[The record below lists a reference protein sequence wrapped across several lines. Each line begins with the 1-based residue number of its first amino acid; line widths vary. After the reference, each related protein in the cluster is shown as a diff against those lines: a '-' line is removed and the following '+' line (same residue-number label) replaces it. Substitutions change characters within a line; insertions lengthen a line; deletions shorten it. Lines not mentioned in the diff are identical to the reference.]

1 MPLPAADEGSD
12 SRRSR
17 STAKRRQRRR
27 RRQRSKSLEPGP
39 TAPVRRP
46 GVKKIRTCEDDALPS
61 DAEIARK
68 KKEGQV
74 EEGVQGKDDALPS
87 DAEIARKK
95 KEGQV
100 EEGVQGKDELEVTSS
115 ALCEPHI
122 CQDVGH
128 DSDAAVLYS
137 LIFRKEA
144 DGEEEE
150 EAVSSAPSSPLCEP
164 RIHQEVIGHDS
175 NGVEICKPIDLDT
188 FRAYRQFEA
197 KFEEKLAR
205 KMKLPTLDCWNLSSC
220 PANAKLH
227 HGRQS
232 AVKAA
237 RNFVFGLSSSIGGK
251 PLTQCSGFFIG
262 WDESDKNHETGII
275 LTSAHLICSKQPS
288 LDSWLCED
296 EYAPDAEVI
305 VHFPDRTTSKG
316 KLCYYQKHYNI
327 ALFSTKVKPSI
338 QLPVFNDNVNCGEK
352 ILMLGRDESSI
363 LKINHGRVQFQN
375 PCIYERHHFMYTY
388 GAAPECGIGGPIVD
402 FSEAIVGMSTPDSE
416 GSFVPSS
423 IILRCFHLWRKH
435 GRIPRPHLQLKL
447 SAIQYLDEAH
457 IERISLDCGID
468 EGLIVKEVSN
478 GSMAEKNGIRVGD
491 VVESLDG
498 NCITSLVELE
508 MMLLDL
514 SQQHLDRRSNI
525 DCKIDVELR
534 IFRTRRRKR
543 RTVKMTLKLTDEGE
557 EVVRGY
563 YTVPAPK
570 AISSWVPPEKVD
582 QGHIDIHASSA

>member
-1 MPLPAADEGSD
+1 M
-12 SRRSR
+12 
-17 STAKRRQRRR
+17 
-27 RRQRSKSLEPGP
+27 
-39 TAPVRRP
+39 VWM
-46 GVKKIRTCEDDALPS
+46 VKKIRTCEEAAQPS

-68 KKEGQV
+68 
-74 EEGVQGKDDALPS
+74 EEVDQAT
-87 DAEIARKK
+87 
-95 KEGQV
+95 
-100 EEGVQGKDELEVTSS
+100 DELEATSS
-115 ALCEPHI
+115 ALCAPHI
-122 CQDVGH
+122 RQEVVGH
-128 DSDAAVLYS
+128 DSNAVEVYS
-137 LIFRKEA
+137 ETFRNEA
-144 DGEEEE
+144 EEDV
-150 EAVSSAPSSPLCEP
+150 VSSAPSSPLCEP
-164 RIHQEVIGHDS
+164 RIQQEVIGHDS
-175 NGVEICKPIDLDT
+175 NGVEICKAIDIET

-197 KFEEKLAR
+197 KFDEKLAR
-205 KMKLPTLDCWNLSSC
+205 KMKLPTLDGCISSS
-220 PANAKLH
+220 PADAELH
-227 HGRQS
+227 HGRQH
-232 AVKAA
+232 ATKAA
-237 RNFVFGLSSSIGGK
+237 RSFVLALSSSIGGK
-251 PLTQCSGFFIG
+251 PLKQCSGFFIG
-262 WDESDKNHETGII
+262 WDESDKNHETGLI

-327 ALFSTKVKPSI
+327 ALFSTKVKPSL
-338 QLPVFNDNVNCGEK
+338 QLPVFNDNVNCGQMV
-352 ILMLGRDESSI
+352 LMLGRDELSI

-375 PCIYERHHFMYTY
+375 PCTFERHHFMYTY

-402 FSEAIVGMSTPDSE
+402 FSEAILGMSTPDSE

-423 IILRCFHLWRKH
+423 ILLKCFHLWRKH

-468 EGLIVKEVSN
+468 DGLIVKEVSN

-508 MMLLDL
+508 IMLLDL
-514 SQQHLDRRSNI
+514 SQQHLERGSNS
-525 DCKIDVELR
+525 DSKIDVELG

-543 RTVKMTLKLTDEGE
+543 TTIKMTLKLTEEGE
-557 EVVRGY
+557 EVI
-563 YTVPAPK
+563 TLLLLDPK

-582 QGHIDIHASSA
+582 QGQIDIRANSA

>member
-1 MPLPAADEGSD
+1 MPLPTAEEGSG
-12 SRRSR
+12 SR
-17 STAKRRQRRR
+17 SSRSSARRR
-27 RRQRSKSLEPGP
+27 RRRSESLEQ
-39 TAPVRRP
+39 RRRYMT
-46 GVKKIRTCEDDALPS
+46 GEMVWMVKKIRTCEEAAQPS

-68 KKEGQV
+68 
-74 EEGVQGKDDALPS
+74 EEVDQAT
-87 DAEIARKK
+87 
-95 KEGQV
+95 
-100 EEGVQGKDELEVTSS
+100 DELEATSS
-115 ALCEPHI
+115 ALCAPHI
-122 CQDVGH
+122 RQEVVGH
-128 DSDAAVLYS
+128 DSNAVEVYS
-137 LIFRKEA
+137 ETFRNEA
-144 DGEEEE
+144 EEDV
-150 EAVSSAPSSPLCEP
+150 VSSAPSSPLCEP
-164 RIHQEVIGHDS
+164 RIQQEVIGHDS
-175 NGVEICKPIDLDT
+175 NGVEICKAIDIET

-197 KFEEKLAR
+197 KFDEKLAR
-205 KMKLPTLDCWNLSSC
+205 KMKLPTLDGCISSS
-220 PANAKLH
+220 PADAELH
-227 HGRQS
+227 HGRQY
-232 AVKAA
+232 ATKAA
-237 RNFVFGLSSSIGGK
+237 RSFVLALSSSIGGK
-251 PLTQCSGFFIG
+251 PLKQCSGFFIG
-262 WDESDKNHETGII
+262 WDESDKNHETGLI

-327 ALFSTKVKPSI
+327 ALFSTKVKPSL
-338 QLPVFNDNVNCGEK
+338 QLPVFNDNVNCGQK
-352 ILMLGRDESSI
+352 
-363 LKINHGRVQFQN
+363 N
-375 PCIYERHHFMYTY
+375 PCTFERHHFMYTY

-402 FSEAIVGMSTPDSE
+402 FSEAILGMSTPDSE

-423 IILRCFHLWRKH
+423 ILLKCFHLWRKH

-468 EGLIVKEVSN
+468 DGLIVKEVSN

-508 MMLLDL
+508 IMLLDL
-514 SQQHLDRRSNI
+514 SQQHLERGSNS
-525 DCKIDVELR
+525 DSKIDVELG

-543 RTVKMTLKLTDEGE
+543 RTIKMTLKLTEEGE

-563 YTVPAPK
+563 YTVTAPK

-582 QGHIDIHASSA
+582 QGQIDIRANSA